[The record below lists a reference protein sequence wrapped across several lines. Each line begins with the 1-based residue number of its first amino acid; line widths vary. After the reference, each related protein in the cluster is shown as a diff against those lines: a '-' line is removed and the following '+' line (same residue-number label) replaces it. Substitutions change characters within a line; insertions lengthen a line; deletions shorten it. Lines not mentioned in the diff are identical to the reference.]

1 MRFNGETKMPSNKE
15 LQKALSGG
23 NGRGVSVAIP
33 ALGGPD
39 DPDKKLMTVKEA
51 AAVLRIRTDTLY
63 M

>member
-1 MRFNGETKMPSNKE
+1 MPSNKE